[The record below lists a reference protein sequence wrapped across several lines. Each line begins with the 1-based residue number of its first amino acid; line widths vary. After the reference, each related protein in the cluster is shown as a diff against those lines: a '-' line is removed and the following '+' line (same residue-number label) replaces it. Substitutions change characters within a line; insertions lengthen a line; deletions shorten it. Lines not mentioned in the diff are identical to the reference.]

1 MNKWL
6 QKNNKQILAFVMVLL
21 MVAFLLPSTFQG
33 CGGRGMHVGTI
44 NGKKLT
50 EIELRNSYGEWE
62 YVLNRVFIAPRAGD
76 VQNMRPLLSAFAIG
90 SAAQEIDQNKAM
102 YMLLKEE
109 AQQMGA
115 SVSPATLDAIL
126 AQVMVR
132 HDDGRILD
140 YESIREKNEG
150 KILRNAVANVLSVEA
165 AFLRAAAN
173 VKVSAPQRQLE
184 LAAQSQTVTLGIVP
198 FDASNYAD
206 KITPPTKEQL
216 QEQFNK
222 YADVQASENGTKEN
236 PFGFGYRFPDR
247 LKVQYLL
254 LPRSEIRKAVLAQKS
269 EYDWEVDARKY
280 YLANLASFPSTQPAA
295 TQPGAATQPAHVSFE
310 QAKDRALDAVL
321 APKIETLSR
330 MVQQRIILALNNDYT
345 AFAKSQTAAT
355 SGPAPGTALGPA
367 FDTFDYLTALATDV
381 QKQFGV
387 VLTAVNLGDQYRSAQ
402 ALAQISTINEAEAMV
417 QGRPEPFATYAFQAA
432 EPLMPAGSK
441 DREQAFALH
450 LFQPSQAMATF
461 DGTFA
466 IFRITSA
473 QPAHKPA
480 SIDEVAAQVEA
491 DVKRKLQFEAA
502 VADAKKLL
510 ESAASTNLNT
520 AASSAGKLVIDS
532 GPMRLMGQVAIPGLP
547 LGNTAQQQFRQQAFD
562 LLTDLHPAKPPTKLI
577 ELPIESKALAVELRA
592 LEGTFPAELT
602 PMLEANI
609 ASSVQ
614 NQTVQLIAPLWFNY
628 DSVVERTGYVDPYAK
643 PKPDQTAAAN

>member
-6 QKNNKQILAFVMVLL
+6 QKNNKQILAIVMVFL

-33 CGGRGMHVGTI
+33 CSGRGMHVGTV

-76 VQNMRPLLSAFAIG
+76 VENMRPLLSAFAIG
-90 SAAQEIDQNKAM
+90 SAAREIDQNKSM

-115 SVSPATLDAIL
+115 SISPATLDAIL
-126 AQVMVR
+126 AQVLVR
-132 HDDGRILD
+132 HDDGRIMD

-150 KILRNAVANVLSVEA
+150 KVLRNAVANVLSVEA

-198 FDASNYAD
+198 FDANSYAD
-206 KITPPTKEQL
+206 KITAPTTEQL

-222 YADVQASENGTKEN
+222 YADVLASENGTKEN

-247 LKVQYLL
+247 LKVQYLM

-269 EYDWEVDARKY
+269 EYDWEVDARKH
-280 YLANLASFPSTQPAA
+280 YLANLASFPSTQPAS
-295 TQPGAATQPAHVSFE
+295 TQPGAATQPAHMPFE

-321 APKIETLSR
+321 APKMESLAR

-345 AFAKSQTAAT
+345 AYAKSQFAAA
-355 SGPAPGTALGPA
+355 SAPAPGTALGPA
-367 FDTFDYLTALATDV
+367 FDTFDYLTALSTDV

-387 VLTAVNLGDQYRSAQ
+387 VLTAANLGDQYRSAKD
-402 ALAQISTINEAEAMV
+402 LANMPTISDAEAMV

-432 EPLMPAGSK
+432 EPLMPAESK

-450 LFQPSQAMATF
+450 VFQPSQAMTTF

-466 IFRITSA
+466 IFRITAA

-480 SIDEVAAQVEA
+480 TIDEVAAQVES
-491 DVKRKLQFEAA
+491 DVKRRLQYEAA
-502 VADAKKLL
+502 AADAKKLL
-510 ESAASTNLNT
+510 ESAANTNLNS

-532 GPMRLMGQVAIPGLP
+532 GPMRLMGQVAIPGLL

-562 LLTDLHPAKPPTKLI
+562 LLTDLHPVKPPTKLI
-577 ELPIESKALAVELRA
+577 ELPTEAKALAVELRA
-592 LEGTFPAELT
+592 LEGSFPAELT

-614 NQTVQLIAPLWFNY
+614 NQTVQLLAPLWFNY

-643 PKPDQTAAAN
+643 PKSAETAAAN